1 MKHVGCDNTYVV
13 GLHVVVRCAINTGM
27 QRFDGMK
34 QYKMAQVISATPIL
48 LHASLM
54 CFSIGLVDFLW
65 TLNQIVAIPVSI
77 YCII

>member
-1 MKHVGCDNTYVV
+1 MVVGCTIHRNR
-13 GLHVVVRCAINTGM
+13 L

-34 QYKMAQVISATPIL
+34 HYKMAQVISATPIL

-65 TLNQIVAIPVSI
+65 TLNHVVAIPVSI
-77 YCII
+77 YVSHSMMMMMMNYN